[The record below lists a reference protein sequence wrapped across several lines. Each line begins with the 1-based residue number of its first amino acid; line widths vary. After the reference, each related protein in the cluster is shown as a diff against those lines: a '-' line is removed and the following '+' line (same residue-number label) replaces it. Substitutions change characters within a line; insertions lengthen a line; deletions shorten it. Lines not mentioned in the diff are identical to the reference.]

1 MSYQVWSVVFGEQPS
16 ASKWNIL
23 GTNDASFNDGTG
35 IADNAILN
43 RHLASGIVTASE
55 LDLDPAQQEIT
66 TDQTTTSTSYTDLAT
81 VGPAATVTVGP
92 NGLLLVIW
100 GAGIYTGSVK
110 KDMSI
115 ALSGAN
121 TVAASDNYSVRR
133 DGAAFDQT
141 TSRAKLFTGL
151 TAGSTTVTAKYK
163 TASGTANFFSRH
175 LLAIPL

>member
-43 RHLASGIVTASE
+43 RHLASGIVKASE
-55 LDLDPAQQEIT
+55 LDLDPTETYIA

-81 VGPAATVTVGP
+81 AGPAVTIPVGS
-92 NGLLLVIW
+92 NGLALVIF
-100 GAGIYTGSVK
+100 GCGMYTAAALK
-110 KDMSI
+110 AMSI
-115 ALSGAN
+115 AVSGAS
-121 TVAASDNYSVRR
+121 TVAASDDWMLRR
-133 DGAAFDQT
+133 DGAAFDQM

-151 TAGSTTVTAKYK
+151 TAGNNTFTAKYK
-163 TASGTANFFSRH
+163 VAAGTGNFFARWVI
-175 LLAIPL
+175 AIPL